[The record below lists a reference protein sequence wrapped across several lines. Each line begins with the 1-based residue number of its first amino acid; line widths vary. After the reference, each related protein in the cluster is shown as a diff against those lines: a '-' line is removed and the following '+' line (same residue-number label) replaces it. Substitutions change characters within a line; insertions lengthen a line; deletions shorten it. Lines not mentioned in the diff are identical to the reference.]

1 MSDHSIPTPSPIPSP
16 PINPHSLSE
25 RINISTRPLHTQ
37 LNRLILTRL
46 PLALP
51 PYTTNPSTYV
61 SGLYHIAPIYTTFED
76 LWGTL
81 LTSPQLPTTLKSA
94 HDACDPE
101 QPLLDSKSVPLV
113 SNDTQDS
120 TPLIH
125 APKIC
130 SRTHSLL
137 THLRLPGLLRA
148 GRLLADI
155 RTLTNTPDHQI
166 SAQLQAISQ
175 SGPLA
180 DFLQH
185 TKTSVEA
192 NPHVLLAYAWVL
204 YMALFSGGRYLRA
217 ALKEAGGQGNTFWS
231 RESSPVRPYSID
243 DSAVPP
249 RSTSR
254 LPPNPRSARSSI
266 SESNTAP
273 TRSPPT
279 AKSFNPRLPPPEPNA
294 KPLPGLS
301 FFSFPGDSDGEDLKT
316 LFKSR
321 IAEAEILLTAGEK
334 DDIVLEAQHIFTYM
348 LRLVNQLDAVMGTAD
363 SDLATS
369 ASAATAGSR
378 GRPLNASRDSVSVA
392 KESMSRRG
400 TLEKGEDVAS
410 CVAGIDGNGK
420 GERKG
425 SGGFLDVV
433 AGPVAKVIMFK
444 GRLPSFD
451 QVVRRFSNPISGSR
465 TVTPQVTFVDEPE
478 VEVEELEGGG
488 SEKEGVMV
496 SRQRTSGSG
505 SENGSMVRGAVMPIL
520 AVLLLVFF
528 FLLFKLK

>member
-1 MSDHSIPTPSPIPSP
+1 MSDHNFPTPSPMPSP

-25 RINISTRPLHTQ
+25 RINISTRPFHTQ

-61 SGLYHIAPIYTTFED
+61 SGLFHIAPIYTTFED

-81 LTSPQLPTTLKSA
+81 LSSPQLPTTLQTTQ
-94 HDACDPE
+94 DACDPE
-101 QPLLDSKSVPLV
+101 QPLLDSKSIPLV
-113 SNDTQDS
+113 SNNTQKP

-125 APKIC
+125 TPKIC
-130 SRTHSLL
+130 TRAHSLL

-166 SAQLQAISQ
+166 SAQLRAISH

-180 DFLQH
+180 EFLQH

-217 ALKEAGGQGNTFWS
+217 ALIEAGGQGDTFWS

-254 LPPNPRSARSSI
+254 PNPRTSPSST
-266 SESNTAP
+266 SETNTAP
-273 TRSPPT
+273 TRTQST
-279 AKSFNPRLPPPEPNA
+279 AKTFNPRLPPPEPNA

-348 LRLVNQLDAVMGTAD
+348 LQLVDQLDAVLGTTD
-363 SDLATS
+363 FDLANS
-369 ASAATAGSR
+369 ASAASTAR

-392 KESMSRRG
+392 KERMSRRG

-410 CVAGIDGNGK
+410 CVAGMEGSGK
-420 GERKG
+420 GERKR

-433 AGPVAKVIMFK
+433 AGPVARVIMFK

-451 QVVRRFSNPISGSR
+451 QVVRRFSNPPSSKMGMG
-465 TVTPQVTFVDEPE
+465 TPQVTFVDEPE
-478 VEVEELEGGG
+478 PDEKEG
-488 SEKEGVMV
+488 SEKEGATITT
-496 SRQRTSGSG
+496 QRTSE
-505 SENGSMVRGAVMPIL
+505 SENGSVLRGVVMPTL
-520 AVLLLVFF
+520 AVLLLLF
-528 FLLFKLK
+528 FLLLYKLK

>member
-1 MSDHSIPTPSPIPSP
+1 MFAHHDSEKMSDSSIPTPSPMPSP

-61 SGLYHIAPIYTTFED
+61 SGLFHIAPIYSTFED
-76 LWGTL
+76 LWGAL
-81 LTSPQLPTTLKSA
+81 LSFPQLPTTLQTN
-94 HDACDPE
+94 HDACDPG
-101 QPLLDSKSVPLV
+101 QPLLDSKSIPLV
-113 SNDTQDS
+113 SNSTQKP
-120 TPLIH
+120 TPMIH
-125 APKIC
+125 TPKIC
-130 SRTHSLL
+130 TRTHSLL
-137 THLRLPGLLRA
+137 SHLRMPGLLRA

-166 SAQLQAISQ
+166 TAQLRAISH

-180 DFLQH
+180 EFLQH

-217 ALKEAGGQGNTFWS
+217 ALKEAGGQGDAFWS

-254 LPPNPRSARSSI
+254 PDPRTTPSST
-266 SESNTAP
+266 SETNTAP
-273 TRSPPT
+273 TRVQPT
-279 AKSFNPRLPPPEPNA
+279 AKTLNPRLPPPEPNA
-294 KPLPGLS
+294 KPVPGLS
-301 FFSFPGDSDGEDLKT
+301 FFSFTGDSDGEDLKT

-321 IAEAEILLTAGEK
+321 IAEAEVLLTVGEK

-348 LRLVNQLDAVMGTAD
+348 LQLVNQLDAVVGTTEFDIA
-363 SDLATS
+363 AS
-369 ASAATAGSR
+369 ASTAR
-378 GRPLNASRDSVSVA
+378 GRPLNASRDSISVA
-392 KESMSRRG
+392 KERMSRLG
-400 TLEKGEDVAS
+400 TLEKTDDVTK
-410 CVAGIDGNGK
+410 CVAGMEGK
-420 GERKG
+420 GESKSRR
-425 SGGFLDVV
+425 GFLDVV
-433 AGPVAKVIMFK
+433 AGPVARVIMFK

-451 QVVRRFSNPISGSR
+451 QVVRRFSSSKTGTS
-465 TVTPQVTFVDEPE
+465 QVIFVDEHE
-478 VEVEELEGGG
+478 VKTDGVETEG
-488 SEKEGVMV
+488 SEKDRITTT
-496 SRQRTSGSG
+496 SRSTGESVKRSVLKGLPTPT
-505 SENGSMVRGAVMPIL
+505 M
-520 AVLLLVFF
+520 AVLLLFF
-528 FLLFKLK
+528 FILYRLK